1 MRARFCRAASA
12 AVLVEMEEL
21 YDYLTIQEREK
32 ERGVVVVVVIAAAGA
47 TISESS
53 CLSPSLAHS
62 LAPPCVGLANG
73 LSLSL
78 SESQTRRPSL
88 SESLSF

>member
-78 SESQTRRPSL
+78 SESQRPSL